1 MGKVD
6 FARLVSEFTGQT
18 VVRPTRQGLVRCR
31 GTRQANLLRSLFAAS

>member
-6 FARLVSEFTGQT
+6 FARLVSEITGQT
-18 VVRPTRQGLVRCR
+18 VERPNKAGAGTLS